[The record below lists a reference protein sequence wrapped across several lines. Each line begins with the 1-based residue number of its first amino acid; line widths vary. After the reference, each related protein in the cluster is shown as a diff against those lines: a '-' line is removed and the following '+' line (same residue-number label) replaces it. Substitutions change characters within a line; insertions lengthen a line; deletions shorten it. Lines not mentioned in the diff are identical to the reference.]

1 MGSASKKTFL
11 PLDPVSFT
19 DESKTVIDF
28 IADYYE
34 NIENYPVQSTVEPGY
49 LSARLPDS
57 APYCPEPLEDIL
69 KDVSD
74 CIIPGLTHWQSP
86 NFFAYFQA
94 NASTAGFLGE
104 MLCSGFNVE
113 PNLLTDSLSSDP
125 EILRNKASRSK
136 EVVDYKDWQI
146 ALSRRFR
153 ALKLW
158 IVIRRH
164 GLANLMYHIRSDI
177 AMAKRFEAFVRKD
190 ERFEM
195 VVPRKFALVCFRLKP
210 KAEEEDEGTELNRK
224 LVEAINSSGKAFMS
238 HAVAGGI
245 YVIRCAIGTTLTQQ
259 HHVDDLWKLRRNN
272 YSQGNRKLN
281 GKAFRAQRD
290 DSIRGT
296 LYVSDI
302 DQNITEEQLAGL
314 FSNCGQKR
322 AALNLG
328 GTMLGF
334 YPVKVLPSKTAILP
348 VNPTFLPRVSQAEVK
363 NFIESACGEVTC
375 LRLLGDSLHS
385 TRIAFVE
392 FAMIFGFRF
401 LLLLARETN
410 NRLI

>member
-1 MGSASKKTFL
+1 MGSASRKTFL

-19 DESKTVIDF
+19 DESKTVVDF

-34 NIENYPVQSTVEPGY
+34 NIEKYPVQSTVEPGY

-57 APYCPEPLEDIL
+57 APYNPEPLEDIL
-69 KDVSD
+69 KD
-74 CIIPGLTHWQSP
+74 
-86 NFFAYFQA
+86 
-94 NASTAGFLGE
+94 
-104 MLCSGFNVE
+104 E

-210 KAEEEDEGTELNRK
+210 KAEEEDEGRELNRK
-224 LVEAINSSGKAFMS
+224 LVEAINSSGRAFMS

-259 HHVDDLWKLRRNN
+259 HHVDDLWKLVQEKAHTLLINN
-272 YSQGNRKLN
+272 
-281 GKAFRAQRD
+281 
-290 DSIRGT
+290 
-296 LYVSDI
+296 
-302 DQNITEEQLAGL
+302 
-314 FSNCGQKR
+314 
-322 AALNLG
+322 
-328 GTMLGF
+328 
-334 YPVKVLPSKTAILP
+334 
-348 VNPTFLPRVSQAEVK
+348 
-363 NFIESACGEVTC
+363 
-375 LRLLGDSLHS
+375 
-385 TRIAFVE
+385 
-392 FAMIFGFRF
+392 
-401 LLLLARETN
+401 
-410 NRLI
+410 

>member
-19 DESKTVIDF
+19 EESKTVIDF

-34 NIENYPVQSTVEPGY
+34 NIEKYPVQSTVEPGY

-57 APYCPEPLEDIL
+57 APYNPESLEEIL
-69 KDVSD
+69 KDVND

-195 VVPRKFALVCFRLKP
+195 VVPRMFALVCFRLKP
-210 KAEEEDEGTELNRK
+210 KAEEEDEGTGLNRK

-259 HHVDDLWKLRRNN
+259 HHVDDLWKLVQEKAQTLLINN
-272 YSQGNRKLN
+272 
-281 GKAFRAQRD
+281 
-290 DSIRGT
+290 
-296 LYVSDI
+296 
-302 DQNITEEQLAGL
+302 
-314 FSNCGQKR
+314 
-322 AALNLG
+322 
-328 GTMLGF
+328 
-334 YPVKVLPSKTAILP
+334 
-348 VNPTFLPRVSQAEVK
+348 
-363 NFIESACGEVTC
+363 
-375 LRLLGDSLHS
+375 
-385 TRIAFVE
+385 
-392 FAMIFGFRF
+392 
-401 LLLLARETN
+401 
-410 NRLI
+410 